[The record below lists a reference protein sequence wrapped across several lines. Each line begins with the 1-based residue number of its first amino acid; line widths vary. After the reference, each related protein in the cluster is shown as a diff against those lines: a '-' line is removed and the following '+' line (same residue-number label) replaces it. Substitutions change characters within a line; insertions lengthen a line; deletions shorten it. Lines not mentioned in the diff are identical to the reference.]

1 MMDYIFHIDKY
12 LFELIPTWG
21 NYVYLV
27 VTMVVFLESA
37 CVLTPFLPGDGLLF
51 ILGLFSAQQLLNI
64 EIIVPL
70 IFLATLVGY
79 ALNYMLGK
87 RLGIKIMP
95 WLIKRGLKKSLDD
108 SEGYYQRYGVKA
120 LVIARFIP
128 IVRTFM
134 PLMIG
139 ILDLPKATFWMA
151 NLIGASLWVAV
162 MIGAGWCFG
171 KLGMVNSNIS
181 FVIFG
186 IMFISILPIIFESIK
201 IYWKNHYV

>member
-12 LFELIPTWG
+12 LFELIPIWG

-27 VTMVVFLESA
+27 VTIVVFLESA

-51 ILGLFSAQQLLNI
+51 VLGLFSAQQLLNI
-64 EIIVPL
+64 ELVVPL
-70 IFLATLVGY
+70 IFLSTLIGY

-87 RLGIKIMP
+87 RLGVKIMP

-120 LVIARFIP
+120 LIIARFIP
-128 IVRTFM
+128 VVRTFM

-139 ILDLPKATFWMA
+139 ILNLPRVTFWTA
-151 NLIGASLWVAV
+151 NLIGASLWVLI
-162 MIGAGWCFG
+162 MIGAGWSFG
-171 KLGMVNSNIS
+171 KLGMVSSNIS
-181 FVIFG
+181 LVIYG
-186 IMFISILPIIFESIK
+186 IMLLSISPIILESIRL
-201 IYWKNHYV
+201 YWKSRHV